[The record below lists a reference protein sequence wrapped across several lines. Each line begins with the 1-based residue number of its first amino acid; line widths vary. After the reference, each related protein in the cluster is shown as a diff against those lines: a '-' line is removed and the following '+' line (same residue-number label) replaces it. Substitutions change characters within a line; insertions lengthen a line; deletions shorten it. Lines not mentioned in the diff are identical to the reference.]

1 MANRSRT
8 PGAPCDIDLSETTVS
23 IPSAKQMLK
32 RHHEFFKSLML
43 VNDLAFVGLSWWIA
57 YFVRFHTDLLLL
69 ESEPYVFGDYVIA
82 WFLILVTWLVVFQV
96 LDMYRP
102 RRIST
107 RTRELADL
115 IKGSSL
121 ALLVFLGILFLFRGL
136 VLSRAVVLCFWL
148 LSLFFLNLS
157 HVTFREALRF
167 LRKRGYNLRHVV
179 IVGAAQQS
187 HELLHKLEW
196 YRHLGFHIR
205 GVYCTE
211 EWSFKCEP
219 QGLQLLATREEL
231 LALIRRGSVDQI
243 FVALPMEQA
252 SRVREIQQWLGDE
265 PITLHFVPDFGKL
278 ATLRG
283 SMEELDGLSIVTL
296 QSSPLYGWN
305 SLLKRGMD
313 VLLGFVAFG
322 VFAPLMLLIAVAIK
336 LTSVGPVLYRQERM
350 GLDGRRFEMLKFR
363 TMVKDAEH
371 LTGPVWASDHDPRVT
386 RLGHWL
392 RRTSLD
398 EVPQLINVLKGEMSL
413 VGPRPER
420 PPLIEQFRSAIPKY
434 MLRHKVKAGMTG
446 WAQVNGW
453 RGNTSLEKRIE
464 HDLDYIENWS
474 LWRDVKI
481 LARTLVVG
489 FRSSRPSN
497 L

>member
-1 MANRSRT
+1 
-8 PGAPCDIDLSETTVS
+8 
-23 IPSAKQMLK
+23 MLK

-43 VNDLAFVGLSWWIA
+43 VNDLVFVSLSWWLA
-57 YFVRFHTDLLLL
+57 YHLRFHTDLLLL
-69 ESEPYVFGDYVIA
+69 EAEEYVLTHYVIA
-82 WFLILVTWLVVFQV
+82 WVLILITWLVVFQL

-107 RTRELADL
+107 RARELADL

-121 ALLVFLGILFLFRGL
+121 ALLVFLGILFLIRGL
-136 VLSRAVVLCFWL
+136 ILSRAVVLCFWL
-148 LSLFFLNLS
+148 SSLFFLNLS
-157 HVTFREALRF
+157 HVTFREGLRF
-167 LRKRGYNLRHVV
+167 LRKRGYNLRHVI
-179 IVGAAQQS
+179 IVGAPKQAR
-187 HELLHKLEW
+187 ELLHKLEW

-205 GVYCTE
+205 GIYFTE
-211 EWSFKCEP
+211 EWRFETQP
-219 QGLQLLATREEL
+219 EGVQVLATRDEL
-231 LALIRRGSVDQI
+231 LKLIRHGSVDQV
-243 FVALPMEQA
+243 FVALPLEQA
-252 SRVREIQQWLGDE
+252 SRVREVQQWLGDE
-265 PITLHFVPDFGKL
+265 PITLHFAPDFGKL

-283 SMEELDGLSIVTL
+283 GMEELDGLSIITL

-305 SLLKRGMD
+305 SFLKRTMD
-313 VLLGFVAFG
+313 ILLGFLAFWI
-322 VFAPLMLLIAVAIK
+322 FAPVMLLITIIIK
-336 LTSVGPVLYRQERM
+336 LTSAGPVFYRQERM

-363 TMVKDAEH
+363 TMVKDAEQ
-371 LTGPVWASDHDPRVT
+371 LTGPVWASDEDPRVT
-386 RLGHWL
+386 RFGRWL

-398 EVPQLINVLKGEMSL
+398 EIPQLINVLKGEMSL

-453 RGNTSLEKRIE
+453 RGNTSLAKRIE

-489 FRSSRPSN
+489 FRNS
-497 L
+497 